1 MPQTLTRTL
10 KFQDAVIINLGA
22 IIGAGI
28 FVIIGISAGAAGPA
42 VLVSIPLAGMVA
54 IFTGISFSQI
64 ARHVDKE
71 GGVYEYGKESLSP
84 YAGFVG
90 GSLWTFG
97 NIIALSAVSISFG
110 SYLDALLNSR
120 FPDIFIAISI
130 VASFALLNAMG
141 IKNSARTLRAI
152 VAVNVIILVTFTAV
166 GLFFIHPSHFN
177 DFFAKGPGGI
187 ISGAAIIFF
196 AFSGFS
202 RVTTVS
208 EEVVNPEK
216 TIPLAILVSI
226 MISAVLYFLISLATL
241 GLASA
246 SRLAESA
253 SPLAFASSVTGMGW
267 LVILVSMGALVATSG
282 VILTGILGTSRVM
295 FAMGRDGELPRQV
308 SRLDRFSTPIVAILV
323 SLILAV
329 AMMPAASFGT
339 IVESSNTCVIA
350 AYAIINAAALRTH
363 IKYRG
368 TGRRMLLAHDWFF
381 LIPVAGIITIGLF
394 FAFLGYESMEIAAAV
409 FAAAS
414 VYHILNVRLHG
425 PSSRPP
431 KTSKVR
437 LFGRSR
443 HNVDNKKEDG
453 NTGPDQ
459 ALL

>member
-1 MPQTLTRTL
+1 MPQILTRTL

-42 VLVSIPLAGMVA
+42 VLLSIPLAGLVA

-71 GGVYEYGKESLSP
+71 GGGYEYGRESLSP

-120 FPDIFIAISI
+120 FPDIFIAVSI
-130 VASFALLNAMG
+130 VSSFAVLNALG
-141 IKNSARTLRAI
+141 VKNSAKTLRAI
-152 VAVNVIILVTFTAV
+152 VSVNVAILVIFTAV
-166 GLFFIHPSHFN
+166 GLFFIHPSHFT
-177 DFFAKGPGGI
+177 DFFVKGPTGI

-208 EEVVNPEK
+208 EEVINPEK
-216 TIPLAILVSI
+216 TIPLAIIASI
-226 MISAVLYFLISLATL
+226 LISAVLYFLISLATL
-241 GLASA
+241 GLAPA
-246 SRLAESA
+246 SKLASSA
-253 SPLAFASSVTGMGW
+253 SPLAYASSLTGFDW
-267 LVILVSMGALVATSG
+267 LVVLVSVGALVATSG

-295 FAMGRDGELPRQV
+295 FAMGRDGELPGLI
-308 SRLDRFSTPIVAILV
+308 SRLDRYSTPLVAILV
-323 SLILAV
+323 SLILAA
-329 AMMPAASFGT
+329 AMMPVASFGT

-350 AYAIINAAALRTH
+350 AYAIINIAAFRTH

-368 TGRRMLLAHDWFF
+368 THRRTLLAHDWFF
-381 LIPVAGIITIGLF
+381 LIPLAGIATIGLF
-394 FAFLGYESMEIAAAV
+394 FAFLGFESMEIAAAV

-414 VYHILNVRLHG
+414 VYHVLNVKLRG
-425 PSSRPP
+425 PSTKPP
-431 KTSKVR
+431 KTSRVR
-437 LFGRSR
+437 LFGKSR
-443 HNVDNKKEDG
+443 HRDDNKKEDG
-453 NTGPDQ
+453 NAGPDQ